1 MTTVHQRPAAAAAR
15 LLPGKRNVELQT
27 WLRLLACSNLVT
39 AQLRRMLRRDFD
51 ISLPTFDI
59 LAQIARPP
67 LGPTMGEL
75 SKRLMV
81 SKGSVTDLI
90 ERLTDQG
97 LVVRNGDSSDAR
109 VQRVYLTGKGKRLL
123 DRVLPSH
130 NAHIR
135 RLMGGLGPAAITQLA
150 TQLGEL
156 RNLLREADG
165 SRRPPKSPQRRPA
178 RRGAGRNAAANSFS
192 TRGINP

>member
-1 MTTVHQRPAAAAAR
+1 MTAASSRRAAPDAGR
-15 LLPGKRNVELQT
+15 SPGKRNVELQT
-27 WLRLLACSNLVT
+27 WLRLLACSNLIT

-97 LVVRNGDSSDAR
+97 LVIRNGDSSDAR
-109 VQRVYLTGKGKRLL
+109 VQRVYLTRKGKTLL

-130 NAHIR
+130 NGLIR
-135 RLMGGLGPAAITQLA
+135 RLISSLGPAAVAQLA
-150 TQLGEL
+150 TQLAEL
-156 RNLLREADG
+156 RSILRDAG
-165 SRRPPKSPQRRPA
+165 GARRPAKSPQRQSM
-178 RRGAGRNAAANSFS
+178 RGGTGGSAVATSFS
-192 TRGINP
+192 TKGINP

>member
-150 TQLGEL
+150 THLGEL

>member
-1 MTTVHQRPAAAAAR
+1 MTAVPHRSAAAAAR

-97 LVVRNGDSSDAR
+97 LVMRNGDSSDAR

-135 RLMGGLGPAAITQLA
+135 RLMGGLGAAAIAQLA

-156 RNLLREADG
+156 RSLLREADG
-165 SRRPPKSPQRRPA
+165 ARRPAKSPQRRPA
-178 RRGAGRNAAANSFS
+178 RRGAGRNAVANSFS